1 MAEPL
6 PNDSELPYEE
16 DSEGRGEFEV
26 KLEEECKKVI
36 QDKIINALRDISLCT
51 GSIKLERGKKELYIV
66 VRVDG
71 QDVDKLKETRIK
83 FSLPEFD
90 RRGTVN

>member
-6 PNDSELPYEE
+6 PNADLPYEE
-16 DSEGRGEFEV
+16 DTEGREEFEV

-51 GSIKLERGKKELYIV
+51 GSIKLERGRKELYIV

-71 QDVDKLKETRIK
+71 QDVDKLKETKIK
-83 FSLPEFD
+83 YSLPEFD
-90 RRGTVN
+90 RRRTVN